1 MKSNSQKNNVEFN
14 CQKSNQKKY
23 KRVQVEQMQQ
33 CVVGP
38 WDCCG
43 HDQNPISSWGV
54 SLNLPCSYNRS
65 KIGIFTSKPKRISKR
80 VPSIFTEE

>member
-1 MKSNSQKNNVEFN
+1 
-14 CQKSNQKKY
+14 
-23 KRVQVEQMQQ
+23 VEQMQQ

-38 WDCCG
+38 WTVVIMTKI
-43 HDQNPISSWGV
+43 QFLLV
-54 SLNLPCSYNRS
+54 MSLNLPCSYNRS